1 MLPVRLD
8 PAISALPR
16 ERIPSIANAAR
27 YWLDVG
33 GFIDRLERM
42 GDRFVVTMP
51 GSGAWV
57 CLTDPRDI
65 EVLFRS
71 DAEAAYFG
79 EALRML
85 SPHELVLG
93 PANLTSLDG
102 AEHLAKRRLLLPA
115 FHGES
120 LKRYE
125 ATIEEKAR
133 EAAAR
138 WPVGPPSQSMPET
151 ARVTLE
157 IIMAAIFGVT
167 EQARLDRLRDAVMA
181 LTDEIGSRR
190 FLLQTAIATARNG
203 GFSRPF
209 PRIEARKA
217 AVDAIV
223 LEEIAERRAGLHDDH
238 RDVLASLLAVRDE
251 GGQGLGDAEICDQ
264 MRLMLLGGHDTTAS
278 TISWILDLVTHN
290 PFALRELEDTVRAGS
305 DEYLT
310 AVVQETLRMRPVFP
324 FTVRLAK
331 QPLEFDGLT
340 IPPGTLVV
348 PVIALVHRRHDIYPD
363 PLAFK
368 PERFLGSR
376 PGSYSWIPFGG
387 GMRRCIGAAMAQL
400 EATII
405 VRALV
410 QELDLRPAHPRSERL
425 GRHSVLTVPAEGG
438 MTIATRRTPSAP
450 AELAYP
456 EVKAARRE
464 RGAA

>member
-1 MLPVRLD
+1 MRLD

-16 ERIPSIANAAR
+16 ERLPAIANAAR
-27 YWLDVG
+27 YWLDIG
-33 GFIDRLERM
+33 GFIDRLEHL

-51 GSGAWV
+51 GSGPWV
-57 CLTDPRDI
+57 CMTHPRDI

-71 DAEAAYFG
+71 DSEAAYFG

-102 AEHLAKRRLLLPA
+102 PEHLAKRRLLLPA

-125 ATIEEKAR
+125 AAIEEKAH

-138 WPVGPPSQSMPET
+138 WPVGPQAESMPET

-167 EQARLDRLRDAVMA
+167 QQARLDRLRAAVMA
-181 LTDEIGSRR
+181 LNDEIGSRR
-190 FLLQTAIATARNG
+190 FLLQTAISTARND

-209 PRIEARKA
+209 SRIEARKT
-217 AVDAIV
+217 AVDAVV
-223 LEEIAERRAGLHDDH
+223 LEEIAERRAGPHHDQ

-251 GGQGLGDAEICDQ
+251 HGQGLGNAEICDQ
-264 MRLMLLGGHDTTAS
+264 MRLMLLGGHDTTAA
-278 TISWILDLVTHN
+278 TISWILDLITHN
-290 PFALRELEDTVRAGS
+290 PLALRELEDTVRAGS

-310 AVVQETLRMRPVFP
+310 AVIQESLRLRPVFP

-331 QPLEFDGLT
+331 KPLEFDGLT

-348 PVIALVHRRHDIYPD
+348 PFIALVHRRPDIYPD

-368 PERFLGSR
+368 PERFLDSR

-405 VRALV
+405 IRTLV
-410 QELDLRPAHPRSERL
+410 QELDLRPAHPRCERL
-425 GRHSVLTVPAEGG
+425 GRHSVLTVPADGG
-438 MTIATRRTPSAP
+438 TTIAARRTPSKP
-450 AELAYP
+450 AHP
-456 EVKAARRE
+456 R
-464 RGAA
+464 

>member
-1 MLPVRLD
+1 MLSMRLD
-8 PAISALPR
+8 PSISALPR
-16 ERIPSIANAAR
+16 ERLPAIANAAR
-27 YWLDVG
+27 YWLDIG
-33 GFIDRLERM
+33 GFIDRLEHL

-51 GSGAWV
+51 GSGPWV
-57 CLTDPRDI
+57 CLTHPRDI

-71 DAEAAYFG
+71 DSEAAYFG

-115 FHGES
+115 FHGQA

-125 ATIEEKAR
+125 AAIEEKAR

-138 WPVGPPSQSMPET
+138 WPVGPPSESMPET

-167 EQARLDRLRDAVMA
+167 QQTRLDRLRDAVSA
-181 LTDEIGSRR
+181 LNDEIGSRR
-190 FLLQTAIATARNG
+190 FLLQTAIATARND

-209 PRIEARKA
+209 RQIQARKA

-223 LEEIAERRAGLHDDH
+223 LEEIAERRAGPPREHQ
-238 RDVLASLLAVRDE
+238 DVLASLLTVRDDDD
-251 GGQGLGDAEICDQ
+251 QGLGDAETCDQ
-264 MRLMLLGGHDTTAS
+264 MRLMLIGGHDTTAA
-278 TISWILDLVTHN
+278 TISWIIDLITHH
-290 PFALRELEDTVRAGS
+290 PAALHQLEDSVRAGS

-310 AVVQETLRMRPVFP
+310 AVVQESLRLRPVFP

-348 PVIALVHRRHDIYPD
+348 PFIALVHRRPDIYPN

-368 PERFLGSR
+368 PERFLGTR

-405 VRALV
+405 IRALV

-425 GRHSVLTVPAEGG
+425 GRHSVLTVPADGG
-438 MTIATRRTPSAP
+438 TTIATRRAP
-450 AELAYP
+450 AAP
-456 EVKAARRE
+456 IA
-464 RGAA
+464 